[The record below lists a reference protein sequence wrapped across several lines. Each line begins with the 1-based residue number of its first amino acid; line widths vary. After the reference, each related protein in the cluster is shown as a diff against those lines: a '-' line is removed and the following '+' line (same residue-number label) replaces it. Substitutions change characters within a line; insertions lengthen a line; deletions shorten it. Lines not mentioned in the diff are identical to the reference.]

1 MSANKACPLLQRDDG
16 ALLWF
21 RHPKAGCQLVK
32 GTVEPGETS
41 AQAALC
47 ELAEE
52 AGVAKARICRDLG
65 EWASGYQAQVW
76 SFQLCVAESALPE
89 TWSHFCLD
97 DGGLLLEFFWHPL
110 EREAP
115 EGSHPLYH
123 RALAEAR
130 SRLADVP
137 PAAAPGCGERT

>member
-1 MSANKACPLLQRDDG
+1 MSANKACPLLPRSDG

-21 RHPKAGCQLVK
+21 RHPSAGCQLVK
-32 GTVEPGETS
+32 GTV
-41 AQAALC
+41 
-47 ELAEE
+47 
-52 AGVAKARICRDLG
+52 DLG
-65 EWASGYQAQVW
+65 EWSSGYQAQIW

-89 TWSHFCLD
+89 AWSHFCMD

-110 EREAP
+110 EREAQ

-130 SRLADVP
+130 RRLADVP
-137 PAAAPGCGERT
+137 PAAALGGGERA

>member
-1 MSANKACPLLQRDDG
+1 MSANKACPLLLRSDD

-21 RHPKAGCQLVK
+21 RHPLAGCQLVK

-41 AQAALC
+41 AQAALR

-52 AGVAKARICRDLG
+52 AGIGDARIAVDLG
-65 EWASGYQAQVW
+65 EWSSGHQAQIW

-89 TWSHFCLD
+89 AWSHFCLD

-130 SRLADVP
+130 RRLADVP
-137 PAAAPGCGERT
+137 PAAAPGCGERA